1 MASIDECINKMWY
14 IHSVEY
20 YSAMKGIEL
29 LITSTTYLTLE
40 NMLSERI
47 QTQNPTYYMISFIL
61 NIQNRQ
67 VQRNGK

>member
-14 IHSVEY
+14 IHSGEY

-29 LITSTTYLTLE
+29 LIMSTTYLTLE

-61 NIQNRQ
+61 NVQNRQ

>member
-14 IHSVEY
+14 IHSEEY